1 MVITNR
7 TKYLERIISLLS
19 DSMTFIQLSIDE
31 SKCISYIINLENR
44 LKNCFKVLKNDEK
57 ISVKECVLAQ
67 LELHPAFNKVSLK
80 YIKNSL
86 TALQNFDLIYQQ

>member
-31 SKCISYIINLENR
+31 SKFINYIINLEKK
-44 LKNCFKVLKNDEK
+44 LKDCFKVIKNEEK
-57 ISVKECVLAQ
+57 ISVKECDSISPVGTT
-67 LELHPAFNKVSLK
+67 PG
-80 YIKNSL
+80 I
-86 TALQNFDLIYQQ
+86 

>member
-1 MVITNR
+1 MNECKHLVIQKEDKGNTMVITNR

-44 LKNCFKVLKNDEK
+44 LKDCFKVLKNDEK
-57 ISVKECVLAQ
+57 ISVKECDSISPVGTT
-67 LELHPAFNKVSLK
+67 PG
-80 YIKNSL
+80 I
-86 TALQNFDLIYQQ
+86 